1 MGKHK
6 HYKFMGFLNISG
18 EAEIHTILKIWQ
30 KWVPIIH
37 EKKKT
42 FHGNGFLKYFGW
54 SKNPYNSQNMGKVK
68 SHSTGKIWK
77 NTNISQ
83 LRAS

>member
-37 EKKKT
+37 EKKKKHSTVMDFSNILDEAKIHTIPTIWEKWNPIVQEKYGNTQT
-42 FHGNGFLKYFGW
+42 FH
-54 SKNPYNSQNMGKVK
+54 S
-68 SHSTGKIWK
+68 
-77 NTNISQ
+77 
-83 LRAS
+83 